1 MSINVFLTDKLPK
14 EKDKIISII
23 SFIDKVEYRD
33 NVLSTGLCTYGRKN
47 VYEVWETSD
56 VVSHKEYNDIYIS
69 KNKNYLFGLVIID
82 NIGSYEE
89 LKLYI
94 KKKYSDFYK
103 ISDENKMNI
112 VKIWH
117 YIPQLL
123 KIYNDKK
130 TNYSLLCEARE
141 IAYKNYY
148 KDFRYPAATVIGIE
162 GNKILI
168 YFLATRCE
176 TYKAIENS
184 RQVSSY
190 NYPQN
195 IFLEKPMFS
204 RAVSFKT
211 ACDYVEKI
219 IISGTASIRGYE
231 SMHTE
236 NLIKQLDES
245 LRNYK
250 TFFEIENNISNTCRV
265 YLSKIQKSNYKIIIS
280 KLEENFGSDKYVLLQ
295 GDICRK
301 ELLIEIEG
309 ILNA

>member
-14 EKDKIISII
+14 EKDNIISII
-23 SFIDKVEYRD
+23 SFVDKVEYRD
-33 NVLSTGLCTYGRKN
+33 NILSTGLYSYGRKN
-47 VYEVWETSD
+47 AYEVWETSD
-56 VVSHKEYNDIYIS
+56 AVSYDEYNDIYIS

-89 LKLYI
+89 LKLQI
-94 KKKYSDFYK
+94 QKKYSDFYK
-103 ISDENKMNI
+103 ISDENNMSI

-123 KIYNDKK
+123 KTYNDKK

-141 IAYKNYY
+141 IVYKNYY
-148 KDFRYPAATVIGIE
+148 KDLSYPAATVIGIE

-168 YFLATRCE
+168 YFLAAHCE
-176 TYKAIENS
+176 NYKVIENI

-211 ACDYVEKI
+211 TCDYVEKI

-231 SMHTE
+231 SIHAK

-245 LRNYK
+245 LKNYK
-250 TFFEIENNISNTCRV
+250 TFLEIENNISNTCRV
-265 YLSKIQKSNYKIIIS
+265 YLSKIQKDNYNIIIN
-280 KLEENFGSDKYVLLQ
+280 KLEEIFGSNKYVLLQ